1 MARGNVLIVCTG
13 NVCRSPY
20 IEYRLRDLLGER
32 GPQIASAGTMALAG
46 APIDPSSGELLAGHG
61 IDASGFVA
69 RQLTADMVREADLI
83 LTAAREHR
91 ADVARNRA
99 SGSTGLGLSIVAA
112 IVAAHDGE
120 VSVRETP
127 GGGATFVVSLPLAA
141 PDSQAQHSSH
151 HVADETDDVE

>member
-1 MARGNVLIVCTG
+1 MRGRIF
-13 NVCRSPY
+13 
-20 IEYRLRDLLGER
+20 ER
-32 GPQIASAGTMALAG
+32 
-46 APIDPSSGELLAGHG
+46 
-61 IDASGFVA
+61 FY
-69 RQLTADMVREADLI
+69 
-83 LTAAREHR
+83 R